1 MSVAMDFSTQKS
13 PSIVDGLFDYITV
26 ELLGCAMPRTKA
38 PAARVP
44 LPPRPADAE
53 DGAELY
59 DTYAHAER

>member
-1 MSVAMDFSTQKS
+1 MDFSSAQKA
-13 PSIVDGLFDYITV
+13 PSVIDSMFDYITV

-44 LPPRPADAE
+44 LPPRPADVE